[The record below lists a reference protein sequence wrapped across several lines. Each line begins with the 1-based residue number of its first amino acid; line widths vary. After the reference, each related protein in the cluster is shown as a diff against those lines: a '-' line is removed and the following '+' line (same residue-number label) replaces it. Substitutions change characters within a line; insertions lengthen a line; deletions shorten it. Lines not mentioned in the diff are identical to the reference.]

1 MFKHIHKNI
10 MYCYD
15 SIKTLNNNN
24 NNNTALMTHTLNR
37 CEIEREGSMLALP
50 ATRFPTT
57 RWCHV
62 KHSGSLMKSIGTLAA
77 PGGFENVIRAGAI
90 LGSLQYVIPL

>member
-1 MFKHIHKNI
+1 MFKHIDKNI

-24 NNNTALMTHTLNR
+24 NNNNTALMTLILT
-37 CEIEREGSMLALP
+37 LALP

-62 KHSGSLMKSIGTLAA
+62 KHSGSLMKSRGTLAA